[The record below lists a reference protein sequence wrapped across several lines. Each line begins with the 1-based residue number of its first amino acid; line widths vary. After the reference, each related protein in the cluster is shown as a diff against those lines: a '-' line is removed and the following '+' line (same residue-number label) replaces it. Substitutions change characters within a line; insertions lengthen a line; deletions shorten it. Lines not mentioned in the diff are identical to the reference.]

1 MGKSCHV
8 APHHASRRGEN
19 SVAQLG
25 GVMKFPRRT
34 LVFLSVLFFL
44 CLSSCGVEVYY
55 SLDAPSSRAMANA
68 TDQAGR
74 FFSFYTNESGAL
86 SVFKGTNVYYKI
98 YTNTSE
104 LNSDI
109 NSINSSN
116 AEYSS
121 SGYNRIASLGY
132 QQLETTARPD
142 ILFAGTGSN
151 REIII
156 RLIDE
161 GVYNSS
167 TSEYTFTAQVRVGGT
182 IVSRPLR
189 RSSGEGFN
197 FYLGTGTGRP
207 NPNKPSTPTSSDKL
221 PASGDLDTRYSSF
234 SSSNT
239 WYVNAYAVS
248 VGQDP
253 YLSLLYSQLLHL
265 GYIEIRQ

>member
-1 MGKSCHV
+1 M
-8 APHHASRRGEN
+8 
-19 SVAQLG
+19 
-25 GVMKFPRRT
+25 
-34 LVFLSVLFFL
+34 LVFLSMLFFL
-44 CLSSCGVEVYY
+44 CLSSCGIEVYY
-55 SLDAPSSRAMANA
+55 SLDAPLSRAMANPIDA
-68 TDQAGR
+68 SSR
-74 FFSFYTNESGAL
+74 LFSFYTNENGAL

-98 YTNTSE
+98 YNNTSE

-142 ILFAGTGSN
+142 ILFTSTGSN
-151 REIII
+151 REVII

-161 GVYNSS
+161 GL
-167 TSEYTFTAQVRVGGT
+167 YTPATNTFAFAAQVRVGGT

-197 FYLGTGTGRP
+197 FYLGTGAAGGAGNP
-207 NPNKPSTPTSSDKL
+207 NPNKPHTPATPNDPDRL
-221 PASGDLDTRYSSF
+221 PASGDLDTRYSS
-234 SSSNT
+234 SPTSANT

-253 YLSLLYSQLLHL
+253 YLTLLYSQLLHL

>member
-1 MGKSCHV
+1 M
-8 APHHASRRGEN
+8 AI
-19 SVAQLG
+19 L
-25 GVMKFPRRT
+25 RRT
-34 LVFLSVLFFL
+34 FVFLSALFFL

-55 SLDAPSSRAMANA
+55 SLEAPLSRAMANPIDA
-68 TDQAGR
+68 SGR

-98 YTNTSE
+98 YNNMSE

-109 NSINSSN
+109 NSINASN

-142 ILFAGTGSN
+142 ILFPDAGSD

-161 GVYNSS
+161 GM
-167 TSEYTFTAQVRVGGT
+167 YTAATDTFAYTAQVRVAGAIGP
-182 IVSRPLR
+182 RPLR

-197 FYLGTGTGRP
+197 FYLGRGAASGAGDP
-207 NPNKPSTPTSSDKL
+207 NPNKPHTPATPNDPDKL
-221 PASGDLDTRYSSF
+221 PASGDLDTRYSS
-234 SSSNT
+234 SPTSANT

-253 YLSLLYSQLLHL
+253 YLTLLYSQLLHL
-265 GYIEIRQ
+265 GHIVISQ